1 MRGLFAISALTIGL
15 SFACSQSAWAE
26 DAAPSGAKVDPT
38 ELPMTLPPFEG
49 KIGET
54 YKESEEAW
62 PKVPAPPE
70 GAPNVVVILL
80 DDVGFGQPSTF
91 GGLIPAPN
99 LDKLASEGLRYNR
112 FHTTAI
118 CGPSR
123 AALLT
128 GRNHHDTSNGF
139 LMGDPEQPVDLRG
152 RLEGECAAHSAVA
165 PGSRPRQLGQGQMGT
180 LQSRRGLLGSQRTG

>member
-1 MRGLFAISALTIGL
+1 MNTHSHYSKFA
-15 SFACSQSAWAE
+15 FAAFVAFAFLAMGAVAAE
-26 DAAPSGAKVDPT
+26 WPDRT
-38 ELPMTLPPFEG
+38 TLPIPLRPFEG
-49 KIGET
+49 KTGKT
-54 YKESEEAW
+54 YKDSDAAW
-62 PKVPAPPE
+62 QNLVAAPA

-91 GGLIPAPN
+91 GGLIPTPN

-128 GRNHHDTSNGF
+128 GRNHHDTGNGF
-139 LMGDPEQPVDLRG
+139 
-152 RLEGECAAHSAVA
+152 
-165 PGSRPRQLGQGQMGT
+165 
-180 LQSRRGLLGSQRTG
+180 